1 MGEGPILPLL
11 GVSSRTTVLNKTN
24 NRWMCEIKRVWW
36 PGTDPW
42 VHYLR
47 TCDLLKTFLL
57 HSYSSLAQAPQLS
70 FRRGFVSLSSLSG
83 EIKATTVWPKQSLI
97 RSTFSWSNGSWRWE
111 SKEGVESS
119 LTEQQ
124 CGKSA
129 PFGSGASCWPYEAGG
144 LAHLWSSARW
154 RSYWCQRS
162 PTLGF

>member
-1 MGEGPILPLL
+1 MSVVEQ
-11 GVSSRTTVLNKTN
+11 NKQQVDV
-24 NRWMCEIKRVWW
+24 CSQERVWW

-57 HSYSSLAQAPQLS
+57 HSYCSLAQAPQLS
-70 FRRGFVSLSSLSG
+70 LGSPGFLKDSVPFSGLSG
-83 EIKATTVWPKQSLI
+83 EIRATTVWPKQSLI

-129 PFGSGASCWPYEAGG
+129 PLGSGVSCWPYEAGG